1 MPTLIAISPIA
12 ILIYLMTKKKSMPS
26 HLALPLV
33 AILMYLLKVSYFG
46 SDLRLMNATV
56 IDGLLTAWTPILVI
70 WGAIFLFR
78 TMENTGG
85 MDVVRKWLNGISSNK
100 VAQLMIIGW
109 AFAFLIE
116 GASGFGTPAALA
128 APLLV
133 GMGFPAL
140 NVAMLTLIM
149 NSVPVT
155 FGAVGTPVW
164 FGLGQLGLTDP
175 QLLEIGAK
183 SAIMHSVAALVIPI
197 IALRFV
203 VGKKEIRQNIV
214 FIYLSI
220 LSCVIP
226 YLWLAQSSYEFPAIV
241 GGFIGLIITVA
252 LANKGIGLAKSKKM
266 KGEKFTFSKIAKS
279 TFPLWGTVV
288 LLLVTRIEEIGLK
301 SILTQTLPSWA
312 FRIRGF
318 ADFNISTSLVVQI
331 KDILGTGTSFSHA
344 LLYVPSIIPFFLISL
359 MAFIIYESNEKVIHR
374 SWSESWQ
381 RMKKPIIAL
390 LAALVFVKLLLV
402 DGDQALSLL
411 IGQSLADITG
421 SYWQYVASYL
431 GGLGSFFSGSNTVS
445 NLTFGGIQQS
455 IAISLDLNLTTIL
468 AAQSVGG
475 AMGNMVCINNIVAVC
490 SVLGLTNVEG
500 KILKKTIYPMLAYGV
515 VVGIVVV
522 FLA

>member
-1 MPTLIAISPIA
+1 MNTIIAVSPIA
-12 ILIYLMTKKKSMPS
+12 ILIWLMTKKRSMPS

-33 AILMYLLKVSYFG
+33 AILLYLLKILYFG
-46 SDLRLMNATV
+46 SDLKLMNATL

-85 MDVVRKWLNGISSNK
+85 MQVVRNWLNGITHNK

-133 GMGFPAL
+133 GLGFPAL
-140 NVAMLTLIM
+140 SVAMLTLIM

-175 QLLEIGAK
+175 QLIEIGAK
-183 SAIMHSVAALVIPI
+183 SAIIHTVAALVIPI

-203 VGKKEIRQNIV
+203 VSFKEIRKNLLFV
-214 FIYLSI
+214 YLSI
-220 LSCVIP
+220 LACVIP
-226 YLWLAQSSYEFPAIV
+226 YVLLAQSSYDFPSIV
-241 GGFIGLIITVA
+241 GGFIGLIISVWIA
-252 LANKGIGLAKSKKM
+252 KMGIGLEKTKKIRAD
-266 KGEKFTFSKIAKS
+266 KISLSAITKA
-279 TFPLWGTVV
+279 TFPLWGTM
-288 LLLVTRIEEIGLK
+288 LLLLITRIPAIGLK
-301 SILTQTLPSWA
+301 ALLTSSAHSLSLSLQPV
-312 FRIRGF
+312 
-318 ADFNISTSLVVQI
+318 ADLLISSSLVLQL
-331 KDILGTGTSFSHA
+331 KNILGTGTNFSHA
-344 LLYVPSIIPFFLISL
+344 LLYVPSIIPFFVVSFIAFLIYSSKG
-359 MAFIIYESNEKVIHR
+359 EVIKN
-374 SWSESWQ
+374 SWSQSWQ

-402 DGDQALSLL
+402 DGDKALTLM
-411 IGQSLADITG
+411 IGRSLADLTG
-421 SYWQYVASYL
+421 GYWQYFSAYL

-445 NLTFGGIQQS
+445 NLTFGGIQQG
-455 IAISLDLNLTTIL
+455 IATSLNLNLTTIL

-490 SVLGLTNVEG
+490 SVLGLMNVEG
-500 KILKKTIYPMLAYGV
+500 RIIKKTVIPMLIYGIIAGV
-515 VVGIVVV
+515 VSI
-522 FLA
+522 FLV